1 MPVDKRIF
9 VNSGGGARKGGMDKD
24 TDPRYVQNGFYT
36 NARNISYMVNGN
48 NFVVT
53 NLKGNTSKSYTL
65 NAGDNICIGA
75 YDDKGLETVYYFIWN
90 GNGDHEVV
98 SYGYNL
104 SDGAFT
110 QLAEGVGLGFMFNEL
125 ITGIVLVLDR
135 YLVWTQE
142 DQEIGCIDLENLPAT
157 TITTANRALVELY
170 KIPNP
175 TPLEPNFFSSSSIK
189 KNNLVGKLYKFR
201 TRYVYKGGF
210 RTHPSRISKL
220 THPQY
225 EELKQEAQTF
235 SDSFYYD
242 NAITIPVELPDSDQ
256 VEKVELLVQSGV
268 DDNTMGIWYKFRE
281 LTYDEIDLNQ
291 TDRVAIVY
299 TGDEPLEAVD
309 QTEMAMPFSF
319 IPPRAKEVVF
329 LPSNVLAFLN
339 ITEGF
344 DADVEVAGQTLP
356 IYNTRSSGS
365 SSTITFN
372 GTSILTAGSYYNPN
386 FDILINTSPNFKTL
400 TVDSGLQYGYTFGI
414 NLNLL
419 VSGSI
424 PVTPASQVVSITAR
438 ARKGETQ
445 SSFAQFIADQINSVD
460 TRYLGFG
467 GIVAYA
473 VGSVVRLI
481 YGVNQQ
487 VSPYTPTTGITSV
500 GIGLIGI
507 DNTTVSEP
515 NFKRYREHFFAL
527 QYNKNGRRSSA
538 IPLDSFYSEGFDT
551 TTNDGSVSARVIIEN
566 TPPTDADSYDILY
579 AKNAPELLQI
589 FCNAYYVT
597 TVSYS
602 EGDGVLPLIGQ
613 QVEGAGGAVGV
624 VVGYGT
630 VQDLPNSDLSGATQ
644 GTLLI
649 GVVSGEFIDGDIS
662 HNGLHPAGT
671 WTAEIT
677 ISLAFVNNDLYAV
690 DIFSVNDFNIKEFG
704 SKAQQYNY
712 VDGDLIRP
720 IAKYV
725 PTDAVTTDP
734 PPASPTAGVFTYFN
748 SAPLVKINE
757 VNVNFALFNFDLS
770 TLTPSIPKTS
780 SGVILTEVVRP
791 TSNTKPVVY
800 SEIGHH
806 YNITGG
812 YHTGNT
818 QTQNAVRGAII
829 DITDAGDT
837 WSRLTPALGIVT
849 YTGGSIVD
857 DTEHMITEANDFS
870 PYYDSAV
877 TAIGRPNVVTESGLD
892 QIQRGAAIAFTQPI
906 VPQSTTNGLSIVL
919 GSSIKTYDDSF
930 GSIQKASLRQNKQ
943 LIVYFEDKVGQIGI
957 LEELA
962 KQDSSEITYQTT
974 ALLNGINYY
983 EYDGGIGT
991 NPEGFAK
998 YNETHYFPSS
1008 RNNAICRLSSN
1019 GIQEI
1024 SDYGMTTWFNEN
1036 LDVKDVYAADRKIL
1050 GVYDERLQNY
1060 TVSIMGYAQAT
1071 GLGGASSN
1079 LSFTLK
1085 NAFSG
1090 NLADLVE
1097 GIVLFDGTDYYYQTG
1112 LSITVNSDDN
1122 ATIVL
1127 EVGANT
1133 ITAAWL
1139 RYRIDTPMFNE
1150 PSNSWVSFSDITPD
1164 YMVTTGV
1171 DFSSFKDGG
1180 LWVHNTNNAYGSLY
1194 GVAKNAEITMPFNA
1208 APDKQK
1214 RLQTIE
1220 LEANSVWT
1228 SETDGDINIEDGNQT
1243 SQLFENYYSE
1253 YQPNEW
1259 AAGFR
1264 QDTLTPNRTN
1274 ALLEGYDLRG
1284 KYGTI
1289 RLLSDATTQ
1298 AKLASMGVQFFI
1310 SESSL

>member
-36 NARNISYMVNGN
+36 DARNVSYMVNGN

-104 SDGAFT
+104 SDGTFT
-110 QLAEGVGLGFMFNEL
+110 QLAEGSGLGFVFNEL

-142 DQEIGCIDLENLPAT
+142 DQEIGCIDLDNLPAT

-175 TPLEPNFFSSSSIK
+175 TPLEPSFFTSASIK

-210 RTHPSRISKL
+210 RTHPSIISKL
-220 THPQY
+220 TNPQF
-225 EELKQEAQTF
+225 EELKQGEQNF
-235 SDSFYYD
+235 SDSFLYD
-242 NAITIPVELPDSDQ
+242 NAITMAVELPDSDQ
-256 VEKVELLVQSGV
+256 VERVELLVQSGN
-268 DDNTMGIWYKFRE
+268 DDNTMGIWYKFKE

-309 QTEMAMPFSF
+309 QTEMNMPFSF

-344 DADVEVAGQTLP
+344 DADVEVLGQALP
-356 IYNTRSSGS
+356 VYNTRSNGS
-365 SSTITFN
+365 SSAITFS
-372 GTSILTAGSYYNPN
+372 GTPIATSGSYYNPN
-386 FDILINTSPNFKTL
+386 FNILINTSPNFKTL
-400 TVDSGLQYGYTFGI
+400 TVGSGLLYGYTFSI

-419 VSGSI
+419 VSGTI
-424 PVTPASQVVSITAR
+424 PVTPAAQNVIIRPR

-445 SSFAQFIADQINSVD
+445 SSFAQYIADQINSVD

-473 VGSVVRLI
+473 VSNVVRLI
-481 YGVNQQ
+481 YGVNELAD
-487 VSPYTPTTGITSV
+487 PYTPTTAITTV
-500 GIGLIGI
+500 GVGNIGI

-538 IPLDSFYSEGFDT
+538 IPLGSFYSEGFDT
-551 TTNDGSVSARVIIEN
+551 TTNDGSVSAQVVIEN
-566 TPPTDADSYDILY
+566 LPPTDADSYDILY

-589 FCNAYYVT
+589 FCNAYYVIN
-597 TVSYS
+597 VSYS
-602 EGDGVLPLIGQ
+602 GGTGSLPLIGQ
-613 QVEGAGGAVGV
+613 QVDGASAAGII
-624 VVGYGT
+624 VGYGDVANAT
-630 VQDLPNSDLSGATQ
+630 SGS
-644 GTLLI
+644 LLI
-649 GVVSGEFIDGDIS
+649 GVSSGTFTNENIS
-662 HNGLHPAGT
+662 HDT
-671 WTAEIT
+671 SSWTADIT
-677 ISLAFVNNDLYAV
+677 ISPAFVNDDLYAV
-690 DIFSVNDFNIKEFG
+690 DIFSVNDFNIKQFG
-704 SKAQQYNY
+704 SIAQQYNY

-725 PTDAVTTDP
+725 PTDAVTTFP
-734 PPASPTAGVFTYFN
+734 VPGTPTAGVFTYFN
-748 SAPLVKINE
+748 SAPLIKINE
-757 VNVNFALFNFDLS
+757 VNSNFVLFNYDMS
-770 TLTPSIPKTS
+770 TLTPSISKTA
-780 SGVILTEVVRP
+780 SGIVLVEVVRP
-791 TSNTKPVVY
+791 TSNTAPVIY
-800 SEIGHH
+800 YEIGHH
-806 YNITGG
+806 YPITGG
-812 YHTGNT
+812 FHTGNS
-818 QTQNAVRGAII
+818 QTQNLTRGAII
-829 DITDAGDT
+829 NINDVGDT

-849 YTGGSIVD
+849 YTSGSVVD
-857 DTEHMITEANDFS
+857 DTEYMITEANDFS

-906 VPQSTTNGLSIVL
+906 IPQSTTNGLSIVL

-930 GSIQKASLRQNKQ
+930 GSIQKAALRLNKQ

-957 LEELA
+957 LEELQ
-962 KQDSSEITYQTT
+962 KQPTTEITYQTEV
-974 ALLNGINYY
+974 LLNGINYY
-983 EYDGGIGT
+983 AYDGGIGM

-998 YNETHYFPSS
+998 YDETHYFPSS

-1060 TVSIMGYAQAT
+1060 TVSIMGYLQ
-1071 GLGGASSN
+1071 ASSLVGSN
-1079 LSFTLK
+1079 QQLSFTLN
-1085 NAFSG
+1085 NAFIA
-1090 NLADLVE
+1090 NLE
-1097 GIVLFDGTDYYYQTG
+1097 GLIEGVVLFDGTDYYFERG
-1112 LSITVNSDDN
+1112 VAVAVNSANQADI
-1122 ATIVL
+1122 TISGTPPAQTV
-1127 EVGANT
+1127 
-1133 ITAAWL
+1133 TAAWL
-1139 RYRIDTPMFNE
+1139 RYRIDSLMFNE

-1171 DFSSFKDGG
+1171 DFSSFRDGG
-1180 LWVHNTNNAYGSLY
+1180 LWVHNTNNSYGSLY
-1194 GVAKNAEITMPFNA
+1194 GTLVNAEITVPFNV

-1228 SETDGDINIEDGNQT
+1228 SEDVGDISVEDGNQT

-1259 AAGFR
+1259 AAAFR

>member
-36 NARNISYMVNGN
+36 NARNVSYMVNGN

-98 SYGYNL
+98 SYGYSL
-104 SDGAFT
+104 SDGTFT
-110 QLAEGVGLGFMFNEL
+110 QLAEGSGLGFVFNKL

-175 TPLEPNFFSSSSIK
+175 TPLEPSYCTITSVE
-189 KNNLVGKLYKFR
+189 KNNLFGKLYKFR

-210 RTHPSRISKL
+210 RTHPSTISKL
-220 THPQY
+220 AAPQFGN
-225 EELKQEAQTF
+225 EIRDNKVG
-235 SDSFYYD
+235 YD
-242 NAITIPVELPDSDQ
+242 NRIYMKVDLPSTDE
-256 VEKVELLVQSGV
+256 VEKVELLVQSGS
-268 DDNTMGIWYKFRE
+268 DDNTMGLWYKFKE
-281 LTYDEIDLNQ
+281 LTYDEIDQNVNNSV
-291 TDRVAIVY
+291 TVIF
-299 TGDEPLEAVD
+299 TGDEPLLAVD

-319 IPPRAKEVVF
+319 IPSRAKEVVF
-329 LPSNVLAFLN
+329 LPSNVLSFLN

-344 DADVEVAGQTLP
+344 DADVDVRGQVYP
-356 IYNTRSSGS
+356 IYNARSS
-365 SSTITFN
+365 TT
-372 GTSILTAGSYYNPN
+372 TAGSTATYNASPVAVSGSFYNPN
-386 FDILINTSPNFKTL
+386 FDILLTTSLNYKRLTIAGTPRTGDRIGVTLVIFHTGTVPIIFVNKTL
-400 TVDSGLQYGYTFGI
+400 
-414 NLNLL
+414 
-419 VSGSI
+419 
-424 PVTPASQVVSITAR
+424 
-438 ARKGETQ
+438 
-445 SSFAQFIADQINSVD
+445 QFICPVVEGDTVTIIASKIANIINSTD

-467 GIVAYA
+467 GIVAYSS
-473 VGSVVRLI
+473 GSVVRMV
-481 YGVNQQ
+481 YGLND
-487 VSPYTPTTGITSV
+487 SADPYTPTSGIASLTPIVVMSDSDRTQRS
-500 GIGLIGI
+500 L
-507 DNTTVSEP
+507 P
-515 NFKRYREHFFAL
+515 NLKRWREHYWAL
-527 QYNKNGRRSSA
+527 QYESNGRRSSA
-538 IPLDSFYSEGFDT
+538 IPLDSFYAEGYDA
-551 TTNDGSVSARVIIEN
+551 TTNDGWVSARAVIESL
-566 TPPTDADSYDILY
+566 PPATADRYHLLY
-579 AKNAPELLQI
+579 AKNSPEFLQI
-589 FCNAYYVT
+589 YVNLYPVVT
-597 TVSYS
+597 LTF
-602 EGDGVLPLIGQ
+602 EGGTGTKPIEGQ
-613 QVEGAGGAVGV
+613 TIDASGGAVARVVKYTSGDSIEGV
-624 VVGYGT
+624 M
-630 VQDLPNSDLSGATQ
+630 DIA
-644 GTLLI
+644 
-649 GVVSGEFIDGDIS
+649 VVSGTVASFE
-662 HNGLHPAGT
+662 T
-671 WTAEIT
+671 WTYNTSTWSSSAATTIT
-677 ISLAFVNNDLYAV
+677 DNGVAAIDLADRIDY
-690 DIFSVNDFNIKEFG
+690 DIDTYGTTSQNFNF
-704 SKAQQYNY
+704 
-712 VDGDLIRP
+712 VDGDQIRL
-720 IAKYV
+720 IAKYTTA
-725 PTDAVTTDP
+725 PT
-734 PPASPTAGVFTYFN
+734 FTYF
-748 SAPLVKINE
+748 SDIISTDIIE
-757 VNVNFALFNFDLS
+757 STVNFTTFNYDVS
-770 TLTPSIPKTS
+770 TLTPTVTGLTATLVEVWRPKSQTDPE
-780 SGVILTEVVRP
+780 I
-791 TSNTKPVVY
+791 Y
-800 SEIGHH
+800 YEIGKTFS
-806 YNITGG
+806 IAGG
-812 YHTGNT
+812 YHVGDAQT
-818 QTQNAVRGAII
+818 QTASVGAII
-829 DITDAGDT
+829 DLSNIGDT
-837 WSRLTPALGIVT
+837 WSRSSPTPVLEEV
-849 YTGGSIVD
+849 YYL
-857 DTEHMITEANDFS
+857 TEANDFS
-870 PYYDSAV
+870 PFYDSAV

-906 VPQSTTNGLSIVL
+906 IPQSTTNGLSIVL

-1060 TVSIMGYAQAT
+1060 TVSIMGYFQASS
-1071 GLGGASSN
+1071 LGGSN
-1079 LSFTLK
+1079 QQLSFTLN
-1085 NAFSG
+1085 NAFRG
-1090 NLADLVE
+1090 NLE
-1097 GIVLFDGTDYYYQTG
+1097 GLIEGVVLFDGTDYYFERGVTV
-1112 LSITVNSDDN
+1112 SINSSNQADVAISGSPAAQN
-1122 ATIVL
+1122 V
-1127 EVGANT
+1127 
-1133 ITAAWL
+1133 TAAWL

-1194 GVAKNAEITMPFNA
+1194 GVAKNAEITVPFNT

-1243 SQLFENYYSE
+1243 SQLFENFYSE